1 MIDDGSKWMSVK
13 KLLPWLLVL
22 PLLGVL
28 SRANVALPAVSRPS
42 GTRSGIFTPPAYAS
56 RPVSQ
61 ARTWTASSKPAPD
74 IHINNVNAQ
83 GRDIPI
89 DIGSSSSGDVF
100 VETSEPIVEVPVTPP
115 PPYEPLEF
123 RFSGPADP
131 DRLMMMCFAMLIIA
145 LPLLLDYSRDWPV
158 RQYSSTEYL
167 SPVYHYIVL
176 ALAFLLVCYSAD
188 RRFGLSRKYGE
199 HIVTRLHS
207 VGGLVTPAMVA
218 TAETSEQLV
227 WGAEDLVFGEGRH
240 LLGVGLAAGLVGLVS
255 QRKPMDPN
263 TNLKTEYVS
272 PGIQVMY
279 LFGAGVVGMLF
290 WNA

>member
-1 MIDDGSKWMSVK
+1 MSVK

-22 PLLGVL
+22 PLLGLL
-28 SRANVALPAVSRPS
+28 SRANVTFPIISRPTGAS
-42 GTRSGIFTPPAYAS
+42 SGIFTPPAYAS
-56 RPVSQ
+56 RPVAQ
-61 ARTWTASSKPAPD
+61 ARTWTASAKPAPE

-89 DIGSSSSGDVF
+89 DIASSSTGGVY
-100 VETSEPIVEVPVTPP
+100 VETSEPIVDIPA
-115 PPYEPLEF
+115 PPYQPLEF

-131 DRLMMMCFAMLIIA
+131 DRLIMMFFALLIIA
-145 LPLLLDYSRDWPV
+145 LPLMLDYSRDWPV
-158 RQYSSTEYL
+158 RTYSPTEYL

-188 RRFGLSRKYGE
+188 RQFGLSRKYGQT
-199 HIVTRLHS
+199 IVRRLHS

-218 TAETSEQLV
+218 TVETSEQLV
-227 WGAEDLVFGEGRH
+227 WGAEDLIFGEGRH
-240 LLGVGLAAGLVGLVS
+240 LLGVGLAACLVGLVS

-263 TNLKTEYVS
+263 TKLRTEYVS